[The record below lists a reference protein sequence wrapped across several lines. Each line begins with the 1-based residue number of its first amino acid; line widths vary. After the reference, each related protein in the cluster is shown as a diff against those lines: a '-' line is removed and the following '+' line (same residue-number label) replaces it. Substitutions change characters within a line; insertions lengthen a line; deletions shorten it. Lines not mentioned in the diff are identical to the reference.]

1 MKKRLLFSILIL
13 LVAILALSACATGQ
27 TPAKVTPTS
36 APAVAKVQS
45 TKTADRI
52 VSEGV
57 VTPVQFTYLTFE
69 TQGVIEEVL
78 AAEGQSVEKGELI
91 ARLRG
96 SAQQEAAVAAAKLEL
111 LSAEQ
116 DLDSLKTNADVA
128 RAEVQLRM
136 AQANKALDDAQDKRE
151 SKSFKRANQSV
162 IDNQRAALILAQDA
176 FDRAN
181 DLWSYWKDKDEA
193 DVNRA
198 AALTQYS
205 KAEQELNRAKANLN
219 YVEAYPDQFEVELA
233 EGELQVA
240 IANYDQAKRD
250 WELVKDGPNPLKL
263 ALAEARIE
271 NAKSQLSAAEASL
284 DDHLLTAPFTG
295 TVVTSDFKVGQ
306 LVGPQT
312 SPLLL
317 ADLSKY
323 QVETTDLTELSVVGI
338 KEGSVVKVT
347 FDAITGLELPGEVL
361 RISPLGED
369 RQGDITYTVYIDLTK
384 QDPRLRWNMTASVV
398 FEGK

>member
-1 MKKRLLFSILIL
+1 MKKRLLSSVLVL
-13 LVAILALSACATGQ
+13 LVAILALSACATSQ
-27 TPAKVTPTS
+27 TPAKGTPTS
-36 APAVAKVQS
+36 APAVAKVQA

-116 DLDSLKTNADVA
+116 DLDLLKTNADVA

-338 KEGSVVKVT
+338 KEGSAVKVT
-347 FDAITGLELPGEVL
+347 FDAITGLELPGKVL

-369 RQGDITYTVYIDLTK
+369 RQGDITYTVYIDLTR